1 MPFACSLSRTTSS
14 AAGSVSSC
22 SGIFAAEIA
31 WRGVAGGPA
40 TQQSLE
46 VHELLSDPDPVVIDV
61 EQAQVVRMFAR
72 ADLDR
77 GKDSLQLA
85 VHFDVPLHDDR
96 VGQEGCAVGTEA
108 QIFEAVFKLRGHE
121 YGCARGGQRR
131 YHARER
137 LAKVLTKSGCQRE
150 LESRQRIDDDAAGL
164 EALDLGDKQ
173 SRDLVNRHVERAG
186 IDH

>member
-1 MPFACSLSRTTSS
+1 MPFACSLSRATSS
-14 AAGSVSSC
+14 AAGSVSSR
-22 SGIFAAEIA
+22 SGIVAAEIA
-31 WRGVAGGPA
+31 RRRVAGGPG

-46 VHELLSDPDPVVIDV
+46 VHELPPYPDAVVIYV

-72 ADLDR
+72 ANLDR

-85 VHFDVPLHDDR
+85 VHFDVSLHDDR
-96 VGQEGCAVGTEA
+96 VGQEGRAIGTES

-121 YGCARGGQRR
+121 YGCTGGGQRR

-137 LAKVLTKSGCQRE
+137 LTKVLTECGCQRE

-164 EALDLGDKQ
+164 QAIDLGDKQ
-173 SRDLVNRHVERAG
+173 SRDLVNRH
-186 IDH
+186 